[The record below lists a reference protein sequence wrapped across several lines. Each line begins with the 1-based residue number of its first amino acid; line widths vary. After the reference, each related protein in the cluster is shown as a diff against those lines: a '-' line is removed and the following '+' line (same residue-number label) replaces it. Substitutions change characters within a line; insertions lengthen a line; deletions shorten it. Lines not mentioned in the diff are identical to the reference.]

1 MNIIIFGG
9 TGMIGR
15 ALSRQLVE
23 SGHVV
28 KVLTR
33 SSAPQG
39 LAEGVTAVRW
49 DGTTTAGWEEEARW
63 ADAMINLVGENIG
76 AKRWTVERK
85 QAILESRLKA
95 GQAISAAVQ
104 AGARPK
110 VILQASAVGY
120 YGTSFTDNFYERS
133 KPGHDFLAKI
143 CVDWEAS
150 TSSVEAAGVRRVI
163 LRTGVVLDRREGA
176 LARMLLPFR
185 LYAGGPLGSGRQ
197 WISWIHLTDEVNAI
211 QFLLENSAAKGAYNL
226 AAPNPVTNA
235 VFGRA
240 LGKVLRKP
248 YWLPVP
254 AFALKF
260 MLGEMS
266 SIVLDGQRVVCERL
280 NNAGFKFKYHEIEPA
295 LRNLLIKG

>member
-1 MNIIIFGG
+1 MNVIILGG
-9 TGMIGR
+9 TGLIGR
-15 ALSRQLVE
+15 ALARQLVE
-23 SGHVV
+23 NGHVV

-33 SSAPQG
+33 STAVKG
-39 LAEGVTAVRW
+39 LAEGIESVQW
-49 DGTTTAGWEEEARW
+49 DGKTTAGWEEEARW
-63 ADAMINLVGENIG
+63 AEAMINLVGENIG
-76 AKRWTVERK
+76 AKRWTEERK

-95 GQAISAAVQ
+95 GQAISAAVE

-120 YGTSFTDNFYERS
+120 YGTSFTENFYERS
-133 KPGHDFLAKI
+133 KPGHDFLSKI

-163 LRTGVVLDRREGA
+163 LRTGVVLDKSEGA

-185 LYAGGPLGSGRQ
+185 LYVGGPLGSGRQ
-197 WISWIHLTDEVNAI
+197 WLSWIHLKDEVNAI
-211 QFLLENSAAKGAYNL
+211 QFLMENPTAKGAYNL
-226 AAPNPVTNA
+226 AAPQPVTNA

-248 YWLPVP
+248 YWLPIP

-266 SIVLDGQRVVCERL
+266 TIVLDGQRVVCDRL
-280 NNAGFKFKYHEIEPA
+280 KNAGFKFKFNEIEPA
-295 LRNLLIKG
+295 LRDLLISG